1 MIANDFKV
9 RIHINQHLGQKEEE
23 KASVETELLN
33 KLDWQELSCALKI
46 GHSETLVC
54 SSISKNNIKD
64 HQVCTT

>member
-1 MIANDFKV
+1 M
-9 RIHINQHLGQKEEE
+9 
-23 KASVETELLN
+23 ETELLN
-33 KLDWQELSCALKI
+33 KLDWQELSCVFKI